1 MEIPANMIRK
11 YSVNALILTA
21 VVAPLLFGMMA
32 VPAQQS
38 HRAVRSKSEYRAINP
53 VTALTAATFAQPPV
67 LDWPWVFWNIPP
79 TAEPGEL
86 KAEVKQMREA
96 GIGGAETGQGYY
108 PNDAQLIAMLEAG
121 QEVGVTI
128 STWSGPTMGRGP
140 AESFSAD
147 DENATK
153 ELVFGKAT
161 VDAGQT
167 FEGALPPGSLPAGR
181 RGGFGARPPTRPP
194 GGAPVGAPGGRG
206 AAALRTTLVAV
217 LAYRC
222 TKALCPASGVAE
234 LDRASVLDLTSTVTA
249 KNTAGILEGTTAGDI
264 RWTAPA
270 SPAGAQ
276 WQLIAFWARGAA
288 GPDQFSKE
296 GHEQYVKN
304 MMTSDKSVLPAPR
317 LDSSGW
323 HFPEADFTSP
333 RIAELMKADGG
344 DIFYDSDFLP
354 RNNWTNKMPEEFQ
367 TRKGYAVIPYL
378 AAFFEDSFSF
388 SDGTAARIRNDLYAI
403 RTDLWVNNHIV
414 PLKEFL
420 LRQFNWKFR
429 LQPETVGGI
438 WPEQMEVAA
447 ALDRPEHESLCG
459 EDEVDIFR
467 PIASVNHMSGNT
479 WYSIECCAVRTMN
492 YTQTFK
498 DVVVRMHKA
507 FVGGMTKPMFH
518 VYPYRDAP
526 SAAEMYPGYSGGGG
540 GYRESVSTWPG
551 FDTFLPTAWANAWGP
566 REPYWA
572 DARFY
577 NNYFARNH
585 QVLTQGDAQTDV
597 AVYMHEY
604 FYPRPGT
611 GNFIRYW
618 PDLKMERAGYTHDYL
633 DPTLLNLPNATVSG
647 RRLAANGPAYKALI
661 IDASLQPAI
670 DPVKTSMPLDV
681 AQKILGY
688 AQAGLPVI
696 VVGTPPN
703 QTEGNTPG
711 DDARLQAV
719 ISRLLAEKTVR
730 RAVTE
735 AEVPAVLKALGIRP
749 SAEPNSPSPMLNV
762 HRRDAATHTDSYFL
776 YNQGYVKVPGSAG
789 SSSQLF
795 EPPTSCES
803 PYFITSHTFNPC
815 IGTGE
820 AIDRMV
826 TLEGSGQ
833 PYLLD
838 AWTGKIT
845 PIANYTSDG
854 KSATVHVKLARDE
867 AMLIALSDDPD
878 RFGVRPPAVHVT
890 RTNADEVV
898 VTGQNQLAIRASKAG
913 TYSTTL
919 SDGSSVESTIGNV
932 PPPINLTH
940 SAWHLAAED
949 WQPVNPYTTTFGL
962 AATETRKV
970 PVQLD
975 LKGLKAWPEIP
986 QLEHA
991 SGRGTYTTTV
1001 DLPAGWGSANGATLS
1016 LGEVFDTFTLTV
1028 NGKEVPV
1035 EQISAAADIG
1045 PYLKAG
1051 RNTLAVRV
1059 TTTYNNRL
1067 SVLDPGVAN
1076 RELVEEYGLVGPVVL
1091 IPYGLATVR

>member
-1 MEIPANMIRK
+1 LGIIGPGQKWRIIEALAEKRTNMIRR
-11 YSVNALILTA
+11 YLENPVTLTA
-21 VVAPLLFGMMA
+21 VVAVLLLA
-32 VPAQQS
+32 VAAAPGQQS
-38 HRAVRSKSEYRAINP
+38 NVAVRSKSEFRTINP

-67 LDWPWVFWNIPP
+67 TDRPWVFWNIPP

-86 KAEVKQMREA
+86 KAEVKQMRDA
-96 GIGGAETGQGYY
+96 GIGGALTGQGYY

-121 QEVGVTI
+121 SELGVTI
-128 STWSGPTMGRGP
+128 STWSGPTLGRGP
-140 AESFSAD
+140 ASSFSAN

-153 ELVFGKAT
+153 TLVFGKAT

-167 FEGALPPGSLPAGR
+167 FEGALPPVLRGAGR
-181 RGGFGARPPTRPP
+181 
-194 GGAPVGAPGGRG
+194 GGRG
-206 AAALRTTLVAV
+206 AAAARTTLVAV

-222 TKALCPASGVAE
+222 TRAPCPASGVAE
-234 LDRASVLDLTSTVTA
+234 LDRASVIDLTSTVTGT
-249 KNTAGILEGTTAGDI
+249 NTAGVLRGTTAGSI

-276 WQLIAFWARGAA
+276 WQLISFWSRGDV

-304 MMTSDKSVLPAPR
+304 MMTSDKSVLSAPLR
-317 LDSSGW
+317 DASGW

-344 DIFYDSDFLP
+344 DIFYDSDYLP

-367 TRKGYAVIPYL
+367 TRKGYSVIPSL
-378 AAFFEDSFSF
+378 AAFFADNFSF
-388 SDGTAARIRNDLYAI
+388 SDGTAPRVRNDLYAI
-403 RTDLWVNNHIV
+403 RTDLWTNNQIK
-414 PLKEFL
+414 PLRDFL
-420 LRQFNWKFR
+420 LSQFNWKFR

-459 EDEVDIFR
+459 EDEVDIYR
-467 PIASVNHMSGNT
+467 PIASVNHMTGNT
-479 WYSIECCAVRTMN
+479 WYSTECCAVRTMN

-498 DVVVRMHKA
+498 DVVIRMNKA
-507 FVGGMTKPMFH
+507 FAGGMTKASFH

-526 SAAEMYPGYSGGGG
+526 SASEMYPAQGGGG
-540 GYRESVSTWPG
+540 GGGGDGYRTSASTWPG
-551 FDTFLPTAWANAWGP
+551 FDTFAPTAWANVWGP
-566 REPYWA
+566 REPFWA
-572 DARFY
+572 DALFY
-577 NNYFARNH
+577 IDYFARNQ
-585 QVLTQGDAQTDV
+585 QVLTQGDARTDV
-597 AVYMHEY
+597 AVYMHAY
-604 FYPRPGT
+604 LYPRPGT

-618 PDLKMERAGYTHDYL
+618 RDLKMERAGYTHDYL
-633 DPTLLNLPNATVSG
+633 DPMLLDLPNATVTG
-647 RRLAANGPAYKALI
+647 RRLAVNGPAYKALI
-661 IDASLQPAI
+661 VDADLQPAT
-670 DPVKTSMPLDV
+670 DPVKTSMPLAV

-696 VVGTPPN
+696 VIGAPPN

-719 ISRLLAEKTVR
+719 ITRLLAEKTVR
-730 RAVTE
+730 RAATE
-735 AEVPAVLKALGIRP
+735 AEAPAVLKSLGVRP
-749 SAEPNSPSPMLNV
+749 SAEPNSPSPMLSI
-762 HRRDAATHTDSYFL
+762 HRRDAATRSNYYFL
-776 YNQGYVKVPGSAG
+776 YNQGFVKTPGSPG
-789 SSSQLF
+789 SSSEIF
-795 EPPTSCES
+795 EAPTSCRS
-803 PYFITSHTFNPC
+803 PLPITSHTYNPC

-826 TLEGSGQ
+826 TLEGVGQ

-854 KSATVHVKLARDE
+854 KSVTVRAKLARDE
-867 AMLIALSDDPD
+867 SMLIALSEDAN

-890 RTNADEVV
+890 KTSAGDVVLTEGNAV
-898 VTGQNQLAIRASKAG
+898 AIRASKAG
-913 TYSTTL
+913 TYTTTL
-919 SDGSSVESTIGNV
+919 SDGRSVISTIGNV
-932 PPPINLTH
+932 PAPIDLTN
-940 SAWHLAAED
+940 AVWHLAAED
-949 WQPVNPYTTTFGL
+949 WQPVNPYATTFGL
-962 AATETRKV
+962 AATETRKA
-970 PVQLD
+970 PVELD

-986 QLEHA
+986 ELEHA
-991 SGRGTYTTTV
+991 SGMGAYTTTV
-1001 DLPAGWGSANGATLS
+1001 DLPAGWTSANGATLS

-1035 EQISAAADIG
+1035 AQIAAEADIG

-1051 RNTLAVRV
+1051 RNTIAVRV
-1059 TTTYNNRL
+1059 ATTYNNRL
-1067 SVLDPGVAN
+1067 SVLDQGVAS

-1091 IPYGLATVR
+1091 TPYGQAAVR